1 MKRSNR
7 QTHGKKHHPLY
18 SRWDSMMQRCYN
30 LNNTNYKNYGAR
42 GIKVSEEFKDI
53 NNYIKYIE
61 NLFGYEENTKLQVDR
76 INNSKNYESGNLKL
90 STSKEQSHNQRVRK
104 DNKSGYTGIV
114 ISTNLKKWRSYI
126 FLNSKTQIVLGTFD
140 TIEKAIDV
148 RNKYIVDNNLPHKLQ
163 TYVNLDNIK

>member
-1 MKRSNR
+1 
-7 QTHGKKHHPLY
+7 
-18 SRWDSMMQRCYN
+18 MQRCYN

>member
-1 MKRSNR
+1 
-7 QTHGKKHHPLY
+7 
-18 SRWDSMMQRCYN
+18 MQRCYN
-30 LNNTNYKNYGAR
+30 LNSTNYKNYGAR

-163 TYVNLDNIK
+163 TYVNLENIK